1 MTDLPLL
8 SADAEPDTVR
18 SAVDELRGV
27 ILEGLV
33 APELLGRI
41 RDEVAPFAAA
51 LLLERSD
58 AR

>member
-8 SADAEPDTVR
+8 SADAEPDTVW
-18 SAVDELRGV
+18 AAIDGIGGV

-33 APELLGRI
+33 APDLLGRI